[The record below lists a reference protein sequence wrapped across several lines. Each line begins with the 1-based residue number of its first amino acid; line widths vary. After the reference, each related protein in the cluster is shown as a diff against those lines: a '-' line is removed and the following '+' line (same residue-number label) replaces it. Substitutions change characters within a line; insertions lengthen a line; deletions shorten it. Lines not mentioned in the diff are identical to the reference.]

1 MNIDSE
7 FNDIVLRPP
16 VREDGVRLNLFVRIN
31 PPLDMNSVYCNVLQ
45 CTHFADTCVLAERD
59 GGIIGYVT
67 GYRMPARPE
76 VYFLWQVGV
85 GVEGRGQGLGTRMI
99 QAILARDVCRG
110 MTELHTTIT
119 PSNEASRRMFASF
132 ARAEGAEMRE
142 EEAYFPRDVLGDHE
156 AESLFRIGPLS
167 TPRPA

>member
-1 MNIDSE
+1 MDIDLE
-7 FNDIVLRPP
+7 FDGIVLRPP

-45 CTHFADTCVLAERD
+45 CTHFADTCILAEKD
-59 GGIIGYVT
+59 GDIVGYVT
-67 GYRMPARPE
+67 GYRMPAHPE

-85 GVEGRGQGLGTRMI
+85 GRDGRGQGLGTRMI
-99 QAILARDVCRG
+99 QAILARDACRG
-110 MTELHTTIT
+110 VHELNTTIT
-119 PSNEASRRMFASF
+119 PSNEASRHMFASF
-132 ARAEGAEMRE
+132 ARAEGAEMQ
-142 EEAYFPRDVLGDHE
+142 EEAEYFSREALGDHE